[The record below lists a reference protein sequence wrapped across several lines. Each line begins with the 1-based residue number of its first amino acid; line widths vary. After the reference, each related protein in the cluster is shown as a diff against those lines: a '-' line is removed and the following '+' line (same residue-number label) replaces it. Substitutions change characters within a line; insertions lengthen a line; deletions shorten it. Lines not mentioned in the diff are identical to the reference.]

1 MIVKPKTTILYS
13 KLNHKYNDA
22 MRLSNKTNQ
31 VGAVSGLLVAT
42 IGLSVLSVAAVVVAA
57 WGLMNYNEQKTNV
70 DGKIAEAVATA
81 KKTQADSDEVK
92 FTARDKEPNRE
103 FVGPDDYGRLTFN
116 YPKTWSVYINK
127 EVNTSGGTYEAYLN
141 PVSVPSVSNANTQ
154 QYALRVMIESK
165 DYDKVIASYE
175 SLVKI
180 GDLKSSAI
188 SVDGNNGTRLDGSF
202 SKDIRG
208 SAVIYKIRDKTVT
221 LRTDADTFRPD
232 FDALITT
239 IKFNE

>member
-1 MIVKPKTTILYS
+1 M
-13 KLNHKYNDA
+13 NHKYNDA
-22 MRLSNKTNQ
+22 MRLSNKANQ
-31 VGAVSGLLVAT
+31 TGAASGLLIAT
-42 IGLSVLSVAAVVVAA
+42 IGLSILSVAAGAA
-57 WGLMNYNEQKTNV
+57 AVWGLMNYNEQKTNV
-70 DGKIAEAVATA
+70 DGKLAEAVALA
-81 KKTQADSDEVK
+81 KKEQADSDEAK
-92 FTARDKEPNRE
+92 FNIRENEPNRE

-116 YPKTWSVYINK
+116 YSKNWSVYINK
-127 EVNTSGGTYEAYLN
+127 DVNISGGTYEAYLN
-141 PVSVPSVSNANTQ
+141 PVSVPSVSNASTQ
-154 QYALRVMIESK
+154 QYALRVIIESK

-175 SLVKI
+175 ALVKK
-180 GDLKSSAI
+180 GDLKSSAV

-221 LRTDADTFRPD
+221 LRTDADTFKPA